1 MSERE
6 SPIEQLMRWEEHGA
20 EWRTVHVSDEHA
32 IVDLCTCY
40 GEPIDQ
46 IESSDPNL
54 IAWLRERAISSAP

>member
-6 SPIEQLMRWEEHGA
+6 SPIEQLIRWEEHGA

-32 IVDLCTCY
+32 SVDLCTCY

-46 IESSDPNL
+46 LESSDPSL